1 MQDLRVALLGEPKL
15 SIDGRTLACASKK
28 ALALFVYVAL
38 HEGRQSRRE
47 LARLLWGTGNEEA
60 ARTSLR
66 SALQRLPRELAE
78 CLAVEREHIAL
89 LVPADLDTRRFTAL
103 AASDDLAD
111 LARASELYGG
121 ALLAN
126 FDLVDA
132 APEFDDWLFRERA
145 RYLQLAQS
153 VFDRLISG
161 HRARAH
167 ADQAHAA
174 AEREVA
180 MAAARRWASLDP
192 TSETVHRWLMQLFLD
207 AGQREA
213 ALAQYE
219 VCQRELAVAFGRG
232 PSQETRALAEAMQA
246 AQAPRAGAAMPAPID
261 TAVRAPEL
269 AGTSFVGRVDELAE
283 LSHLLA
289 EPSCRLLTLHGL
301 GGAGKS
307 RLAFALASQLGARH
321 AQGATWIALGGVT
334 EAAQLAPAL
343 ARALAIELPAQP
355 DPATALCNALR
366 GQDRLLVL
374 DNFEH
379 LIADPPACELVLS
392 LLRQAPRITLLVTS
406 REVLGLQE
414 EWVYELG
421 GHGCPGADAPAA
433 SAGEFPAA
441 ELFVQRARQAYLG
454 FSHQAEWPHIVR
466 LCRLTDGLPL
476 ALELAAAWVRTVPC
490 ADLVQAIDTEMTA
503 LSARHRNRPARQAS
517 LDAVVRTSWA
527 LLAKEQQQV
536 LAALSVFADGFTNE
550 AAQAVAQAPLRV
562 LSALG
567 DKALVAR
574 SEAGRLSLHPLV
586 RQFAAAQLARNP
598 AGARLVQRRF
608 AGFHAELLGRCR
620 ARLDGPDE
628 IEATV
633 TLNLELSNLLA
644 AQQQWFEAKSEPAE
658 GAAEAMLRILSGLG
672 MQREIVVAATR
683 TLAAW
688 PDLAPA
694 TRAMVLAYRARAL
707 CQLSELVDAK
717 ADFDAAI
724 ALASQHGLGYQLAY
738 ARIYAQSIAYL
749 QDGHAQALAE
759 LDEIEPLVAELD
771 DPSITMR
778 ARFNAGLMA
787 DSLGRSRDAEKKL
800 RESLACA
807 QRVGAP
813 SFIAQVQSNL
823 AVTFVKQGR
832 LQEGEA
838 LLRETLA
845 LFERIGSK
853 HNVARILNVLAV
865 CLFWQST
872 DKHAGAAA
880 EMASRALA
888 LFEQVGYAS
897 GQSVALDT
905 LGQTLQALGRIDE
918 ARDAFR
924 RAASNGGPIV
934 ATEARFHLA
943 LLEAE
948 QGETAR
954 ALRLALDHLDAA
966 SQHGIPVLRRASVL
980 LAASMAARAPLAAAT
995 ARRWLASVRA
1005 EPELA
1010 FDERRLADALWAKLG
1025 GGADDVPAA
1034 PPAAIDELLSEVR
1047 AFLERLIVRDDP

>member
-1 MQDLRVALLGEPKL
+1 MQVLRVTLLGEPKL
-15 SIDGRTLACASKK
+15 SIDGRTVACASKK

-38 HEGRQSRRE
+38 HAGRQSRRE
-47 LARLLWGTGNEEA
+47 LARLLWGPGNEEA

-66 SALQRLPRELAE
+66 SALQRLPPELAE

-89 LVPADLDTRRFTAL
+89 HGSVELDTDQFTAL
-103 AASDDLAD
+103 AKSDDLAS
-111 LARASELYGG
+111 LAQASQLYGG
-121 ALLAN
+121 ALLAR
-126 FDLVDA
+126 FDVDA
-132 APEFDDWLFRERA
+132 AAEFDDWLFRERA
-145 RYLQLAQS
+145 RYLQIAQS
-153 VFDRLISG
+153 VFDRLIAG

-167 ADQAHAA
+167 VDQAHAA

-180 MAAARRWASLDP
+180 MAAARRWVALDP
-192 TSETVHRWLMQLFLD
+192 TSETVHRWLIQLFVE

-232 PSQETRALAEAMQA
+232 PGAETRALADAIHA
-246 AQAPRAGAAMPAPID
+246 AQAPRSAAAKTAPID

-283 LSHLLA
+283 LTRLLA

-321 AQGATWIALGGVT
+321 AQGATWIALGGVS
-334 EAAQLAPAL
+334 EGAQLAPAL

-374 DNFEH
+374 VNFEH

-392 LLRQAPRITLLVTS
+392 LLRQSPRITLLVTS

-421 GHGCPGADAPAA
+421 GLDCPGADATAA
-433 SAGEFPAA
+433 AAGDFPAA

-490 ADLVQAIDTEMTA
+490 ADLVQAIATEMTA

-527 LLAKEQQQV
+527 MLAKEQQQV
-536 LAALSVFADGFTNE
+536 LAALSVFVDGFNHE

-562 LSALG
+562 LSALS

-574 SEAGRLSLHPLV
+574 SVAGRLSLHPLV

-598 AGARLVQRRF
+598 AAARLVQRRF
-608 AGFHAELLGRCR
+608 AGFHAELLMRCR
-620 ARLDGPDE
+620 ARLDGPEE
-628 IEATV
+628 IEASV
-633 TLNLELSNLLA
+633 ALNLELSNLLA
-644 AQQQWFEAKSEPAE
+644 AQQQWFGSRSEPAE
-658 GAAEAMLRILSGLG
+658 GVAEAMLRMLSGLG
-672 MQREIVVAATR
+672 MQRGMVAAATR
-683 TLAAW
+683 MLGAW
-688 PDLAPA
+688 PDLLPA
-694 TRAMVLAYRARAL
+694 TRAMVLAYRGRGA
-707 CQLSELVDAK
+707 CQLGALADSK

-724 ALASQHGLGYQLAY
+724 ALARHHGLAYPLAY
-738 ARIYAQSIAYL
+738 SMIYAQSIAYIE
-749 QDGHAQALAE
+749 DRHAQALAE
-759 LDEIEPLVAELD
+759 LDAIEPLVAELG
-771 DPSITMR
+771 DPAITMR
-778 ARFNAGLMA
+778 ARFNAGMMA
-787 DSLGRSRDAEKKL
+787 DALGRPRDAEQKL
-800 RESLACA
+800 REALAFA
-807 QRVGAP
+807 QRVGTP

-823 AVTFVKQGR
+823 AVVFLKQGR
-832 LQEGEA
+832 LQDGEA
-838 LLRETLA
+838 LLRESLA

-853 HNVARILNVLAV
+853 HNVARILNSLAV
-865 CLFWQST
+865 CVFWQSADT
-872 DKHAGAAA
+872 HAAA
-880 EMASRALA
+880 AADMASRALA
-888 LFEQVGYAS
+888 LFDQVGYAP

-905 LGQTLQALGRIDE
+905 LGQTLQALGRTDD
-918 ARDAFR
+918 ARDALR
-924 RAASNGGPIV
+924 RAASAGGPIV
-934 ATEARFHLA
+934 AAEATFHLA
-943 LLEAE
+943 LLEVE
-948 QGETAR
+948 QGEMAR
-954 ALRLALDHLDAA
+954 ARRLALDHLDAA
-966 SQHGIPVLRRASVL
+966 VQHGLHVLRRASVL
-980 LAASMAARAPLAAAT
+980 LAACLAAREPVAAAT
-995 ARRWLASVRA
+995 ARRWLESVRA
-1005 EPELA
+1005 ESDLA
-1010 FDERRLADALWAKLG
+1010 FDERRLADALWTKIG

-1034 PPAAIDELLSEVR
+1034 PPAAIDELLPEVR
-1047 AFLERLIVRDDP
+1047 AFLEHPST